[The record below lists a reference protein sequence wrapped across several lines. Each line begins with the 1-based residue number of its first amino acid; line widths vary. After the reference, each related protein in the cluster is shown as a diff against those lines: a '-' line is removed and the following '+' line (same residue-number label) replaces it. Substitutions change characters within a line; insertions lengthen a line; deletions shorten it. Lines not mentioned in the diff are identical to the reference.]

1 MPATDANTP
10 PTDDRTTSRDRA
22 WNWHPELPIEN
33 YPLFS
38 WPPDP
43 VRIAKAFAAN
53 WLALTARVFII
64 ATSLVSWF
72 YFQPELERC
81 VEFEPGWMAQMY
93 ARNLGLMLLVAGGLH
108 LYFYTFSKQGI
119 RLKFDAREMARKNRS
134 FSFRNQVLDNMFW
147 SLASGVTV
155 WTAYE
160 ILMMWGFANGYI
172 AVLQWTDN
180 PVWFV
185 AVFLLVPIWYSFH
198 FYWGHRLLHWPPLYR
213 MAHALHHRNIN
224 IGPWSGISMHPVEHV
239 IYFSSVL
246 IHWVVA
252 SHPVHILFHMQFDV
266 LAAVTSHS
274 GFEGL
279 EVKNKNRVALGYFF
293 HQLHHRYF
301 ECNYGTGEMP
311 WDKWFGSFHDGTPEA
326 TAQVRER
333 RRRMYGAAQP

>member
-1 MPATDANTP
+1 MPATDTKAP
-10 PTDDRTTSRDRA
+10 PADERAASRARA

-33 YPLFS
+33 DPLFA

-53 WLALTARVFII
+53 WLALTARVFIL

-72 YFQPELERC
+72 YLQPALERC
-81 VEFEPGWMAQMY
+81 VEFEFGWMAQMY

-108 LYFYTFSKQGI
+108 LYFYTFSRQGI
-119 RLKFDAREMARKNRS
+119 RLKFDTREMARKNGA
-134 FSFRNQVLDNMFW
+134 FNFRNQVLDNMFW

-172 AVLQWTDN
+172 AVLQWTEN

-279 EVKNKNRVALGYFF
+279 EVKDKNRVALGYFF

-326 TAQVRER
+326 TAHVRER
-333 RRRMYGAAQP
+333 RRRMYGSS